1 MGGAGGAQ
9 GAYQYSRTADLT
21 VFLFRMAA
29 DIGEG
34 MWVEKG
40 VPKGR
45 VSTAEQLAACRNIL
59 TTTYF
64 PKGLAIS
71 FGSFLIS

>member
-1 MGGAGGAQ
+1 M
-9 GAYQYSRTADLT
+9 
-21 VFLFRMAA
+21 MAA